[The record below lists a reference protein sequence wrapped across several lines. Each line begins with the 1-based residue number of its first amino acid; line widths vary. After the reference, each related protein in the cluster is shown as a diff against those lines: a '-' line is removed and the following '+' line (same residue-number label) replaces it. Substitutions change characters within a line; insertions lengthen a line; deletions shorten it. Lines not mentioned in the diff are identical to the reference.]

1 VPNLLVGQAAERL
14 SQVEPYAD
22 TPPSYFAAQLRDF
35 IQRGLVQPIGYKGT
49 GSRRAALLDAERL
62 CVARLLSI
70 LTRLGL
76 RSEQLARTTRLL
88 EKSTPRWF
96 GGEPPPGYEGNS
108 DTPGGLPSAVVRGI
122 KAGGTWYF
130 RLWVEPVAE
139 GTGGIGQMLGGF
151 HEEEP
156 GIGGPIRDAYPV
168 IVINVTRLFGP
179 LLVEEEPPDDPAA
192 EQVEAA

>member
-22 TPPSYFAAQLRDF
+22 TPPAYFAAQLRDF
-35 IQRGLVQPIGYKGT
+35 IQRGLVQPVGYKGT
-49 GSRRAALLDAERL
+49 GSRRAAMLDPERL
-62 CVARLLSI
+62 CIARLLSV

-76 RSEQLARTTRLL
+76 RSEQLAQLMQ
-88 EKSTPRWF
+88 EGCIGNSTPKWF
-96 GGEPPPGYEGNS
+96 GHGPPPGYEGNS
-108 DTPGGLPSAVVRGI
+108 WKPGGLPTAVVRGI
-122 KAGGTWYF
+122 KAGDTWYF

-139 GTGGIGQMLGGF
+139 GTGGIGQMMGGF

-156 GIGGPIRDAYPV
+156 GISGPVSEAYPV

-179 LLVEEEPPDDPAA
+179 LLEEERPPDEP
-192 EQVEAA
+192 VEAA